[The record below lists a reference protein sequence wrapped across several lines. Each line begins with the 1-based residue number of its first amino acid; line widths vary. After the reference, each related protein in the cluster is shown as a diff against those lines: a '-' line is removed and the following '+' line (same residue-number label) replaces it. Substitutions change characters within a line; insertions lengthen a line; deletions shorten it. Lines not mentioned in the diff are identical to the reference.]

1 MERQEFQKSG
11 NPSFFVVKSTD
22 QNIPVESKC
31 FYGKGKTY
39 LGRNQTSMME
49 FFLTKLNKR

>member
-22 QNIPVESKC
+22 QNIPVESNC
-31 FYGKGKTY
+31 FYGKRKTY

-49 FFLTKLNKR
+49 LFLKKLNKR